1 MKETFSVRHS
11 VSNLQKNT
19 DQARIKYLVRDKIAR
34 ELAQHIAD
42 CTIKEDVGDFST
54 TYSCRVIVAD
64 VDDFY
69 RLVCEFG
76 DFNSDVVVADFAD
89 FTQQTACADDLITLR

>member
-69 RLVCEFG
+69 RLVEK
-76 DFNSDVVVADFAD
+76 
-89 FTQQTACADDLITLR
+89 TAMELTSRMTPIWVEDKK

>member
-1 MKETFSVRHS
+1 MKETFSVQHV

-19 DQARIKYLVRDKIAR
+19 DQVRIKYLVRDQIAK
-34 ELAQHIAD
+34 ELARHIAD
-42 CTIKEDVGDFST
+42 CTIKEEVGDFST

-69 RLVCEFG
+69 RLVERAALDISRRMSPLQIG
-76 DFNSDVVVADFAD
+76 E
-89 FTQQTACADDLITLR
+89 TK

>member
-1 MKETFSVRHS
+1 MKETFSVQHV

-19 DQARIKYLVRDKIAR
+19 DQVRIKYLVRDQIAK

-42 CTIKEDVGDFST
+42 CTIKEEVGDFST

-69 RLVCEFG
+69 RLVERAALDISRRMSPLQIG
-76 DFNSDVVVADFAD
+76 E
-89 FTQQTACADDLITLR
+89 TK